1 MVIVPYL
8 TRAAIEKQAAEL
20 LVEYAAER
28 EPVEEPPV
36 PIDDVVELHLRLTL
50 ELKDLRKRYKVG
62 DVHGAIWLREQRV
75 EVDKSLDPYLFPAKA
90 GRYRFTLAHEAGH
103 WRLHRHLFLEQESAA
118 EDCDEPDFVCQSS
131 NTHPLEW
138 QANYFAA
145 ALLMP
150 RSMVARAWLETFGSM
165 QPISPADLTHIRQE
179 IWEELQHT
187 RPSSASELTTDMIL
201 EHAAKPLAKT
211 FQVSPEAMRIR
222 LEDMKLLH
230 RKKQTSLA

>member
-1 MVIVPYL
+1 MVVVPYL

-20 LVEYAAER
+20 LAEYAAKR
-28 EPVEEPPV
+28 GPVEEPPV
-36 PIDDVVELHLRLTL
+36 PIDDVVELHLCLTL

-62 DVHGAIWLREQRV
+62 DVHGAIWLRERRV

-103 WRLHRHLFLEQESAA
+103 WQLHRHVLLDQESTV
-118 EDCDEPDFVCQSS
+118 EDGAEPDYVCQTSS
-131 NTHPLEW
+131 KHRVEW

-150 RSMVARAWLETFGSM
+150 RSMVTRAWLETFGNM
-165 QPISPADLTHIRQE
+165 QPISPADLAHKRQE
-179 IWEELQHT
+179 IWEELRHT
-187 RPSSASELTTDMIL
+187 WPGNASELTTDMIL
-201 EHAAKPLAKT
+201 EYAARPLAKT

-230 RKKQTSLA
+230 RKKQTSLS